1 MDLKPNAIFQ
11 KIQDIPL
18 SLLEEWGVKG
28 VILDVDGTLLSRKQN
43 EATPAVVDWVLQ
55 AKKKFSILIVS
66 NNTPKKIKRISDPLD
81 LPYIAWTIKPF
92 RYFFKKALRKLC
104 LPPEQVCTI
113 GDQLFT
119 DIEGGK
125 RVGTKT
131 IYVFPIAPQDDM
143 FWTKGRRYFEKK
155 YLSRWVNLYT

>member
-1 MDLKPNAIFQ
+1 VDLKPDCIV
-11 KIQDIPL
+11 KRIQDLPF
-18 SLLEEWGVKG
+18 SLLEEWGIKG
-28 VILDVDGTLLSRKQN
+28 IILDVDGTLLSRKEKMVQP
-43 EATPAVVDWVLQ
+43 EVGEWITE
-55 AKKKFSILIVS
+55 AKKRFQILIVS
-66 NNTPKKIKRISDPLD
+66 NNTPKKIKRVSEPFD

-92 RYFFKKALRKLC
+92 RYYFKKALKKLC

-125 RVGTKT
+125 KVGTRT

-143 FWTKGRRYFEKK
+143 VWTKGRRCFEKK
-155 YLSRWVNLYT
+155 YLSQWVSLYT